1 MFFKTFDHSP
11 ELEDDSAVAVAS
23 EGAVVADAAGF
34 EPVEAPCGGDLLLLL
49 GKPLPSEGKER
60 AAAFAIAKV
69 TKCLKMLRGLCSSVY
84 CYRLRY
90 DFGEKVMHKLRRLAL
105 LLLPL

>member
-1 MFFKTFDHSP
+1 MFFKTLDHSP

-60 AAAFAIAKV
+60 AAALAIAKV

-84 CYRLRY
+84 CYRLSY
-90 DFGEKVMHKLRRLAL
+90 DFGEKAMHKLRRPAL